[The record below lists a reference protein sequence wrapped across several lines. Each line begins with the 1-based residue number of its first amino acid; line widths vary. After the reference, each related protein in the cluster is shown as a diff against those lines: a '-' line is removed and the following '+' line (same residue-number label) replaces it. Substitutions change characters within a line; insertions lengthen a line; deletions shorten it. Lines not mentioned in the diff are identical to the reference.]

1 MERKLAFILLTG
13 LILWAPA
20 KGQGQKPADK
30 TFVLKAARLFDGKSG
45 KLVTPGM
52 VVVSGGKIAGVG
64 VSASVPAGAEVID
77 LGDATL
83 LPGFIDAHTHL
94 TGNSSDDWRQDTLDT
109 LQQSLAEQAIDSTA
123 NARVTLMAGFTTVRD
138 VGALGRI
145 DVALRNAIRDGVV
158 PGPRML
164 VAAGAIGT
172 TGGHC
177 YDTAGYRQGLFG
189 HEAGPIEE
197 SVANG
202 PDQMRYAVRLA
213 HKYGEDVIKT

>member
-123 NARVTLMAGFTTVRD
+123 NARVTLARWGAVMWRCGMRFAMEWCRD
-138 VGALGRI
+138 RACWLQRERLVPPAVIATILPGIA
-145 DVALRNAIRDGVV
+145 RDCS
-158 PGPRML
+158 
-164 VAAGAIGT
+164 GT
-172 TGGHC
+172 KPV
-177 YDTAGYRQGLFG
+177 Q
-189 HEAGPIEE
+189 
-197 SVANG
+197 
-202 PDQMRYAVRLA
+202 
-213 HKYGEDVIKT
+213 